1 MVWLGGLVGAIVGFV
16 IGAMITEVI
25 FDIHES
31 WSDAVPFGLA
41 VVGILAGSALGRRFV
56 NRNAKPSL

>member
-1 MVWLGGLVGAIVGFV
+1 M
-16 IGAMITEVI
+16 IGALITEVI

-41 VVGILAGSALGRRFV
+41 VVGILAGSSLGRRLA
-56 NRNAKPSL
+56 NRDAQPT

>member
-1 MVWLGGLVGAIVGFV
+1 MVWLGGIVGAIVGFV

-41 VVGILAGSALGRRFV
+41 VVGIVAGSSLGRRLAH
-56 NRNAKPSL
+56 RNVQPS